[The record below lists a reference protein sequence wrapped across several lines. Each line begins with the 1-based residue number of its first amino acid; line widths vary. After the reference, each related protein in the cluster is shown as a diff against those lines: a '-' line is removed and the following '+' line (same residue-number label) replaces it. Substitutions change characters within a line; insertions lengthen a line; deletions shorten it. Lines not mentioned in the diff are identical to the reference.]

1 MKRWAKLFTALDE
14 FLSSR
19 GQSFLE
25 TALFLPIL
33 LLFIA
38 GTIEVGVYA
47 LKYMAVLDASREAA
61 RFGSNLDPL
70 LTAKY
75 PLDMHGTPFPDV
87 RTMSNTDLQGV
98 CSGGESTNFYYE
110 VACLAI
116 QNISSGTLKMEE
128 GDDIVITV
136 VGVQNGQIAHRW
148 PTRDQGHPSDW
159 DYHFQG
165 ADDGPVN
172 ASCTITNTDNCRSWS
187 LYGNRT
193 STIDNAS
200 IVNALNDSAPSTGF
214 VIVEIYHAHPH
225 FTSLFTIGEYIP
237 DPIELRP
244 FTIFPVP
251 AAEPD

>member
-1 MKRWAKLFTALDE
+1 MKRWIRCFTAVE
-14 FLSSR
+14 GFLSNR

-33 LLFIA
+33 LLFVA

-47 LKYMAVLDASREAA
+47 LKYMSVLDASREAA
-61 RFGSNLDPL
+61 RFGSNLDPA

-75 PLDMHGTPFPDV
+75 PLDMHGAPFPDV
-87 RTMSNTDLQGV
+87 RLMSTAELHSV
-98 CSGGESTNFYYE
+98 CNNGESTNFYYE

-116 QNISSGTLKMEE
+116 QNISSGTLKMEA

-136 VGVQNGQIAHRW
+136 IGVKDGQLKHRW
-148 PTRDQGHPSDW
+148 PTRDQGHPNDL

-165 ADDGPVN
+165 ANDGPAN
-172 ASCTITNTDNCRSWS
+172 ASCTITNTENCRSWS

-193 STIDNAS
+193 STIDNAA
-200 IVNALNDSAPSTGF
+200 IVNALHTSAPSTGF

-225 FTSLFTIGEYIP
+225 FTSLFTIGEFIP
-237 DPIELRP
+237 NPIQLRP

-251 AAEPD
+251 AAEPR